1 MSITTKLHAKIKD
14 LRKTRETLHAN
25 IATMDSNKNEGP
37 REYMLSVIEFLK
49 AKGFTNFDV
58 SSYGVY
64 FDCDMPIGDKGET
77 ENIEIEV
84 YKYKSV
90 LGNKHKLDVFELQK
104 YFKLFRDIH
113 NATNEKAEDLRTSF
127 LNNEQVKKTYSDQ
140 MEDIRKTE
148 VDLMFK
154 YAENFVWKGVH
165 KPSKYGLKFKYP
177 NMDTLVVNSITK
189 SGKYKVTTVDEYN
202 KKSKNGI
209 WESDKFFEFVE
220 SNYYN
225 FLIILD
231 SATES
236 TTAEGA

>member
-165 KPSKYGLKFKYP
+165 KPSKYGLK
-177 NMDTLVVNSITK
+177 
-189 SGKYKVTTVDEYN
+189 
-202 KKSKNGI
+202 
-209 WESDKFFEFVE
+209 
-220 SNYYN
+220 
-225 FLIILD
+225 
-231 SATES
+231 
-236 TTAEGA
+236 